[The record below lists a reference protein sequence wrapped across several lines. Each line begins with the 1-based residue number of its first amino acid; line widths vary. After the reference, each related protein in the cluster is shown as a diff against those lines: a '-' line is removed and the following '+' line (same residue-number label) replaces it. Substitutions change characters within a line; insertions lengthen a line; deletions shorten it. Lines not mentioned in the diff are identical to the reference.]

1 MAVPNVPFWLSQA
14 NTEFQANGWGSNIL
28 SKAGL
33 GTTGLLGQLAGRS
46 AVSVIGTP
54 PGTVHTVKKAPYFS
68 IYNGAANTVFQ
79 HNNGGTV
86 QTINLTSGV
95 ATHVRFTLQTGG
107 NATPTFNNCS
117 DGVQIAIPGYSTF
130 AWPEVRF
137 SSWPQR
143 NGYYDAYVKMEVWA
157 SSTLLGTW
165 YFWLD
170 VSSA

>member
-1 MAVPNVPFWLSQA
+1 MAVPNAPFWLSQA
-14 NTEFQANGWGSNIL
+14 NTEFQANGWASNIMG
-28 SKAGL
+28 KAGVAVP
-33 GTTGLLGQLAGRS
+33 GWCSQLAGRS

-54 PGTVHTVKKAPYFS
+54 PGTVHNVRLATYFA
-68 IYNGAANTVFQ
+68 IYNGASNTIIA
-79 HNNGGTV
+79 HNDGGTA
-86 QTINLTSGV
+86 QTINLTSGR

-107 NATPTFNNCS
+107 NTTPTFNNCS
-117 DGVQIAIPGYSTF
+117 DGVQTAIAEYGTF

-137 SSWPQR
+137 SSWPTR

-170 VSSA
+170 VSST